1 MGVSAT
7 RASAAAERLGRA
19 NPGLAVFDP
28 EDPRLDRY
36 GRIADLPG
44 MAALAAAAAPRIP
57 ENLEA
62 NAYTAS
68 DPELE
73 AHPSAAA
80 FGPAFGFYPLQVG
93 WNAGPNTRLNG
104 LEWHKSPEILVA
116 VTDLALLLGR
126 IEDLER
132 EASGGP
138 SYPSSAVECLFLPAG
153 SALEIFPGTMHLA
166 PCSLAD
172 SGFKSLVI
180 LPRGTNDPLAEAEKA
195 AACSAV
201 GDPWARL
208 LFMRNKW
215 LLAHPERKVLI
226 DKGAFPGIAGPNV
239 ELRY

>member
-1 MGVSAT
+1 
-7 RASAAAERLGRA
+7 
-19 NPGLAVFDP
+19 
-28 EDPRLDRY
+28 
-36 GRIADLPG
+36 

-68 DPELE
+68 DPDLE

-126 IEDLER
+126 VEEVDW
-132 EASGGP
+132 EAPGGP
-138 SYPSSAVECLFLPAG
+138 AYSSAAVECLYLPAG
-153 SALEIFPGTMHLA
+153 TALEIFPGTMHLA
-166 PCSLAD
+166 PCRLSD

-180 LPRGTNDPLAEAEKA
+180 LPRGTNEPLAEAEKA
-195 AACSAV
+195 GAASRASA
-201 GDPWARL
+201 GDGWARL

-215 LLAHPERKVLI
+215 LLAHPERKVLT

-239 ELRY
+239 EVRY